1 MQWEEKHKK
10 ARALSKEL
18 YGSCEP
24 SAEDV
29 QTLIN
34 RLKRERYDF
43 VVMLVE
49 MSDWTGFE
57 PRSLMAFLDIQ
68 DFDLPKANI
77 ARLELL
83 KHSKDIL
90 LGNGCHKRLVDA
102 FTDHRVGGG
111 FITELM
117 DAAQGLNKLRIREI
131 TFRILASIQ

>member
-90 LGNGCHKRLVDA
+90 LGNGFQETTNRDGEARIDDLVNGVYSFEVRHVD
-102 FTDHRVGGG
+102 FESVR
-111 FITELM
+111 
-117 DAAQGLNKLRIREI
+117 
-131 TFRILASIQ
+131 